1 MLRLTFHYYKAYWNS
16 FWLKERA
23 ESQAFDLNFDFM
35 NKLKKVLKIFFITIL
50 ILIGLLFA
58 TPYIFKGK
66 IVSLVKQEI
75 NKNLNAKVD
84 FKDVDISFFRR
95 FPKVSI
101 GLDELQ
107 VIGTGYF
114 SADTLLSAKRLD
126 ATVNFMSF
134 IRGSNMNINNIFLES
149 PRINAIVD
157 KDGLTNWDIVRSE
170 AEKTDKD
177 KAGKAFNLALDYYSI
192 ENGYINY
199 MDAAGNMSVVMQN
212 LNHSGSGDFT
222 ADQFTLRTRSTADAI
237 SFNYGAIPYLSKVRS
252 TINTDIKI
260 DNKNR
265 MYSFDSLDI
274 LLNDLKLTGK
284 GVINKLA
291 TGYGMD
297 ISFKSP
303 STDFKNILSLIT
315 PIYQKEFNKVTATG
329 SAIFEGFVKGVYADS
344 VMPAYHLA
352 MEVKDGSFKYTD
364 LPKAIQ
370 KINFKAVVDNNDGQT
385 DNTIVDISNG
395 HLEMDNEPFD
405 FRLLV
410 IKPVTYMYVDAAA
423 KGKLDLSQLSNY
435 LKLDKGTSITGLM
448 DADVNIKGNVKEIE
462 NKQYNDFYAA
472 GTVDVNDFNY
482 TSAYYP
488 TGVKINTVH
497 ADFTPTKIDVS
508 NLNGQYQNSNFSG
521 GGQINNLLSYLLSAK
536 ALSANLTVNADKIN
550 LNNWL
555 GVSADTAAKGGA
567 AKPFLVPNN
576 LDIILNTKIDRLLY
590 DKVDIQ
596 NLSGAVQV
604 KDEAVVLNNVNG
616 NAMDGKIKINGSY
629 STKESKT
636 KPAIA
641 MSYDVAGVDI
651 QKTFYAF
658 NTAQK
663 LMPIGKYLSGKLTS
677 VLSANGKM
685 GDNMDIDM
693 GSISGNG
700 NLFLIEGFLSKFAPL
715 DKIASVLNVKQLQ
728 EISLKDVKTFFEFSN
743 GKLLI
748 KPFTVKLKDIE
759 MEIGG
764 LQGFDQSLNYAIN
777 LKLPRAMMGTQGNQL
792 VNNLATAINAKGI
805 PVKISDVVNLKLAMG
820 GTLGNPSIK
829 VDLKQTGEKLA
840 DQMQQQVKDFAQAKI
855 DSAKKAATDTLNSI
869 RKQLGNAA
877 LEELRKKML
886 NKKDTVAVKDS
897 VPVKNSG
904 DKTKE
909 SVKGLLDN
917 LLKKKPK
924 DTANKQ

>member
-1 MLRLTFHYYKAYWNS
+1 MK
-16 FWLKERA
+16 
-23 ESQAFDLNFDFM
+23 
-35 NKLKKVLKIFFITIL
+35 KLKKFLKIFFIILL

-66 IVSLVKQEI
+66 IVTMVKKEV

-84 FKDVDISFFRR
+84 FKEVDISFFRR

-101 GLDELQ
+101 GLDDLQ
-107 VIGTGYF
+107 VIGINYF
-114 SADTLLSAKRLD
+114 ADDTLLSAKRLD
-126 ATVNFMSF
+126 ATVDFLSF
-134 IRGSNMNINNIFLES
+134 IRGSNMNINNIFLVS

-157 KDGLTNWDIVRSE
+157 KDGLANWDIVKSE
-170 AEKTDKD
+170 AEKTGKDTADKP
-177 KAGKAFNLALDYYSI
+177 FNLALDYYSI

-199 MDAAGNMSVVMQN
+199 MDVQNNISVVVEN

-222 ADQFTLRTRSTADAI
+222 ADLFTLRTRSAADAI
-237 SFNYGAIPYLSKVRS
+237 SFNDGAIPYLSKVRS
-252 TINTDIKI
+252 VVNTDIKI
-260 DNKNR
+260 DNKKGV
-265 MYSFDSLDI
+265 YSFDGTDISL
-274 LLNDLKLTGK
+274 NELKIDGK
-284 GVINKLA
+284 GVVNKLA
-291 TGYGMD
+291 NGYGMD

-303 STDFKNILSLIT
+303 TSDFKNILSLIT
-315 PIYQKEFNKVTATG
+315 PIYQKEFSKVTATG
-329 SAIFEGFVKGVYADS
+329 TAIFEGFVKGVYADS

-352 MEVKDGSFKYTD
+352 AEVKDGSFKYTD
-364 LPKAIQ
+364 LPKGVQ
-370 KINFKAVVDNNDGQT
+370 QINFKILVDNPDGKT
-385 DNTIVDISNG
+385 DNTVVDITNG
-395 HLEMDNEPFD
+395 HLAIDNEPFD

-410 IKPVTYMYVDAAA
+410 KNPVSNMFVDAAA
-423 KGKLDLSQLSNY
+423 KGKLDLSQVANY
-435 LKLDKGTSITGLM
+435 VKLEKGTSIAGLM
-448 DADVNIKGNVKEIE
+448 NADVSIKGNVKEIE
-462 NKQYNDFYAA
+462 QQQYNKFYAA
-472 GTVDVNDFNY
+472 GIVNVNNFKY
-482 TSAYYP
+482 TSADYP

-497 ADFTPTKIDVS
+497 ADFTPTKINVS
-508 NLNGQYQNSNFSG
+508 NLDGQYQNSNFDG
-521 GGQINNLLSYLLSAK
+521 GGQINNLLSYLLNGK
-536 ALSANLTVNADKIN
+536 PLSANLAINADKIN
-550 LNNWL
+550 LNDWI
-555 GVSADTAAKGGA
+555 GVSADTTSKGSTA
-567 AKPFLVPNN
+567 QPFIVPDN
-576 LDIILNTKIDRLLY
+576 LDVVLNTKIDRLLY

-596 NLSGAVQV
+596 NLSGTVQV

-663 LMPIGKYLSGKLTS
+663 LMPIGKYLAGKLTS
-677 VLSANGKM
+677 VLSASGKL
-685 GDNMDIDM
+685 GDDMNIDM
-693 GSISGNG
+693 STISGNG

-715 DKIASVLNVKQLQ
+715 DKMASVLNVKQLQ

-743 GKLLI
+743 GKLLV

-777 LKLPRAMMGTQGNQL
+777 LKLPRALMGTQGNQL
-792 VNNLATAINAKGI
+792 VNNLAAAINAKGI

-820 GTLGNPSIK
+820 GTFTNPSIK
-829 VDLKQTGEKLA
+829 VDLKQSGEKLA

-855 DSAKKAATDTLNSI
+855 DSAKKAAQDTLTSI
-869 RKQLGNAA
+869 KKQLGNAA
-877 LEELRKKML
+877 LEELRKKMQ
-886 NKKDTVAVKDS
+886 NKKDTVAAKDS
-897 VPVKNSG
+897 TPVKNSG

-909 SVKGLLDN
+909 SVKGLFDN

-924 DTANKQ
+924 DTANRQ